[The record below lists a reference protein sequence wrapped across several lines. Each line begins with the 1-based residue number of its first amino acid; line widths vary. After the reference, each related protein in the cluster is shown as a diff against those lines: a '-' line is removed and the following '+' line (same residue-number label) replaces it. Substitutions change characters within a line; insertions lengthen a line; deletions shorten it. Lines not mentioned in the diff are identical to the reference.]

1 MNPKKE
7 KVQKGVIFSTEET
20 KNLIERRAND
30 LAIER
35 NHSISFVIETT
46 LLEGLFPKN
55 KDARSIVINGLYP
68 ENGDGSVRQTLDDFF
83 AWNNAGID
91 WNSKHD
97 NLRPLVEFIFFNFDG
112 DPLLPKEN
120 GAMHSFLYSYS
131 SVIKRAEK
139 ELDLVENIID
149 KSQYFSSLDYAKT
162 LYEQAKDNTIQIGIK
177 FFVEVFLDLWS
188 LIKGWSMTYRA
199 LSALASMSTFH
210 ENSETRN
217 ALVDLVNQISKEW

>member
-1 MNPKKE
+1 MASKKL
-7 KVQKGVIFSTEET
+7 QKAFNISDGKAKSFIDNRIDDIANELNCSTS
-20 KNLIERRAND
+20 N
-30 LAIER
+30 
-35 NHSISFVIETT
+35 VIEQT
-46 LLEGLFPKN
+46 LIDALLPKN
-55 KDARSIVINGLYP
+55 KNAHFLIYNNLY
-68 ENGDGSVRQTLDDFF
+68 NDKSGVRTTLDSIF
-83 AWNNAGID
+83 AWNNAGVD
-91 WNSKHD
+91 WNSKYD
-97 NLRPLVEFIFFNFDG
+97 NLRPLVEFSLFNLDG
-112 DPLLPKEN
+112 DPLLPQEN
-120 GAMHSFLYSYS
+120 GTMHSFLYSFN

-199 LSALASMSTFH
+199 LSALASMSTFR

-217 ALVDLVNQISKEW
+217 ALVDLVDQISKEW